1 MATAS
6 SDPKHP
12 GVRYSSA
19 LHNLLG
25 RIYRDQDLQTPS
37 LTRPSSPRPA
47 ANTSVDWS
55 DSMSNNLLD
64 SIGESYNSLPALLG
78 NRESSFVAEQPFQ
91 GLASDID
98 ALFGL
103 APEESPL
110 NSAGGGLLP
119 SEPFASLF
127 GNDDREFWE
136 PFTSG
141 VMDWNMV

>member
-1 MATAS
+1 
-6 SDPKHP
+6 
-12 GVRYSSA
+12 
-19 LHNLLG
+19 
-25 RIYRDQDLQTPS
+25 
-37 LTRPSSPRPA
+37 
-47 ANTSVDWS
+47 
-55 DSMSNNLLD
+55 MSNNLLD

-141 VMDWNMV
+141 VLDWNMV

>member
-1 MATAS
+1 
-6 SDPKHP
+6 
-12 GVRYSSA
+12 
-19 LHNLLG
+19 
-25 RIYRDQDLQTPS
+25 
-37 LTRPSSPRPA
+37 
-47 ANTSVDWS
+47 
-55 DSMSNNLLD
+55 MSNNLLD
-64 SIGESYNSLPALLG
+64 SIGESENSLPALLG

-103 APEESPL
+103 ASEESPL
-110 NSAGGGLLP
+110 NSGGPPLP